1 MPKAHP
7 PATAVSAVPQTG
19 EIAARIF
26 HIRGVRVMLSSD
38 LAQLYGVEPR
48 ALMQQVQRNV
58 ERFPADF
65 MFQLDAEEFSN
76 LKSQIVT
83 SSLKSQFVIS
93 NRGGVRRLPYAFT
106 EQGVAMLSGVLRSP
120 QAIAVNIH
128 IMRTFVALRGMLA
141 EHAELKQKLTE
152 LEEKYDDRFR
162 VVFEAIHQLMEEPAK
177 EAYASRRIGFTKD
190 S

>member
-1 MPKAHP
+1 VPRAYP
-7 PATAVSAVPQTG
+7 PAPAVAAIPQTG

-38 LAQLYGVEPR
+38 LARLYGVEHKV
-48 ALMQQVQRNV
+48 LMQQVQRNA

-65 MFQLDAEEFSN
+65 MFQLSVTEFTN
-76 LKSQIVT
+76 LKSQNVT
-83 SSLKSQFVIS
+83 SSW
-93 NRGGVRRLPYAFT
+93 GGVRKLPHGFT
-106 EQGVAMLSGVLRSP
+106 EQGVAMLSGILRSP
-120 QAIAVNIH
+120 QAIAANIH

-141 EHAELKQKLTE
+141 EHAELRQKLAE

-162 VVFEAIHQLMEEPAK
+162 VVFEAIHQLMEAPAN

>member
-1 MPKAHP
+1 VPRANP
-7 PATAVSAVPQTG
+7 PVPAAAATPQIG

-26 HIRGVRVMLSSD
+26 DIRGVRVMLSSD
-38 LAQLYGVEPR
+38 LAQLYGVEHKV
-48 ALMQQVQRNV
+48 LMQQVQRNA

-65 MFQLDAEEFSN
+65 MFQLGAGEFTN
-76 LKSQIVT
+76 LKSQNVT
-83 SSLKSQFVIS
+83 SSW
-93 NRGGVRRLPYAFT
+93 GGVRKLPHAFT

-141 EHAELKQKLTE
+141 EHAELRQKLTQ

-162 VVFEAIHQLMEEPAK
+162 EVFEAINQLMDEPANGG
-177 EAYASRRIGFTKD
+177 YDGHRIGFTKD